1 MKPAIRQTGKAAA
14 IVLTLAI
21 SIGLLSWGTRQ
32 TPSGQPA
39 QKTDTLPEKKQKE
52 KKTRDLDDIFSEK
65 EMAEFS
71 QAMAK
76 MQEELARAMKE
87 IDGEK
92 IRLEVEK
99 ALKEV
104 DMEKI
109 GKEIQASLAAVDWNK
124 TKMEIE
130 RAMKEVDMEKIQQ
143 EIRASMANAD
153 WEKMKTELEK
163 FKSEEFSKEMQKLK
177 AEMEELGP
185 RIRKEMEKAKG
196 EMEKAKES
204 MKAYKE
210 FINGLEKDGLL
221 SKKEGYEL
229 EHRNGRLLINGKAIQ
244 QADYDR
250 YRSFLEAHPSF
261 RINTKDDNFN
271 ISLD

>member
-1 MKPAIRQTGKAAA
+1 MKPAIRQTGKVAA
-14 IVLTLAI
+14 IVLALAI

-52 KKTRDLDDIFSEK
+52 KKTRDLDEIFSEK

-124 TKMEIE
+124 TRTEIE
-130 RAMKEVDMEKIQQ
+130 RALKEVDMEKIQQ

>member
-1 MKPAIRQTGKAAA
+1 MKPAIRQTGKVAA
-14 IVLTLAI
+14 IVLALAI

-52 KKTRDLDDIFSEK
+52 KKTRDLDEIFSEK

-87 IDGEK
+87 IDGDK

-99 ALKEV
+99 AL
-104 DMEKI
+104 
-109 GKEIQASLAAVDWNK
+109 
-124 TKMEIE
+124 
-130 RAMKEVDMEKIQQ
+130 KEVDMEKIQQ

-177 AEMEELGP
+177 AEMEELSP

-261 RINTKDDNFN
+261 RINTKDDNFHIN
-271 ISLD
+271 LD